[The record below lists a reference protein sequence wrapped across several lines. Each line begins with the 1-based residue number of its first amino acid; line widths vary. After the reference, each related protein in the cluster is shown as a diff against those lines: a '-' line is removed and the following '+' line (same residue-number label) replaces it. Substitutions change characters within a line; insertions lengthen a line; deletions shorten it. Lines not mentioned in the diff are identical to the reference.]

1 MHPCIEIIHHYSLS
15 ILILIK
21 RTVGSFNK
29 YLLLH
34 KQFIILKIMGYN
46 NIESFRTSQK
56 INIESNNSQNLEL
69 YLPEFFV
76 NLFVFTSKK

>member
-21 RTVGSFNK
+21 RTVSYK

-76 NLFVFTSKK
+76 NLFVCTSKK

>member
-1 MHPCIEIIHHYSLS
+1 MHPCIEIIHHYSIS

-21 RTVGSFNK
+21 RTVGYK

-46 NIESFRTSQK
+46 NIESFRTLQK

>member
-1 MHPCIEIIHHYSLS
+1 MHPCIEIIYHYSLS

-21 RTVGSFNK
+21 RRLQI
-29 YLLLH
+29 LLLH

-56 INIESNNSQNLEL
+56 INIESNDSQNLEL

>member
-21 RTVGSFNK
+21 RTVGYK

-34 KQFIILKIMGYN
+34 KQFIILKIMGYI
-46 NIESFRTSQK
+46 IESFRTSQK
-56 INIESNNSQNLEL
+56 INIESNDSQNLEL

-76 NLFVFTSKK
+76 NLFVCTSKK

>member
-1 MHPCIEIIHHYSLS
+1 MYWNYSPLFD
-15 ILILIK
+15 IDFNINK
-21 RTVGSFNK
+21 RTVGYK

-76 NLFVFTSKK
+76 NLFVCTSKK